1 MEKNSANR
9 RFYSPEVWIFLLA
22 IPVISAIN
30 FYLTYSNIQFNS
42 FFAIRYVVDTLQ
54 GYAAWLIV
62 RKIIFWLD
70 RRLPYQAGIGN
81 RILVQV
87 VLTTLAGLVFIA
99 ISTEVLSLLVKNEPA
114 PIDFYSM
121 DLVIIGIWFF
131 VINGVYI
138 GIYFYKSLEIA
149 GQKKP
154 EIEKKGIL
162 VKTGNQSLLV
172 QDSEIAM
179 LIVEDDYVSLV
190 SFAGKKYLLDQ
201 SLDKLEQTLPPESF
215 FRINRQAILHRQA
228 IKGFS
233 RIENGKLRIQLALET
248 KSSPELSI
256 SRIKAAA
263 FRAWFIPA

>member
-1 MEKNSANR
+1 MEKISANR
-9 RFYSPEVWIFLLA
+9 SFYSPDVWIFLLA
-22 IPVISAIN
+22 IPVISAVN

-42 FFAIRYVVDTLQ
+42 FFAIRYLVDTVQ

-62 RKIIFWLD
+62 REIILWLD
-70 RRLPYQAGIGN
+70 SKLPYSQAIGK

-87 VLTTLAGLVFIA
+87 GLTTLAGLTFIA
-99 ISTEVLSLLVKNEPA
+99 VSTEILSLIVKKKPA
-114 PIDFYSM
+114 PADFYAI
-121 DLVIIGIWFF
+121 DLIIIGIWFF

-138 GIYFYKSLEIA
+138 GIYFYKSLEMA
-149 GQKKP
+149 KVKKP
-154 EIEKKGIL
+154 DNQAKGIL
-162 VKTGNQSLLV
+162 VKSGNQSLLV
-172 QDSEIAM
+172 TDSEIAM

-190 SFAGKKYLLDQ
+190 SFAGKKYLLDK
-201 SLDKLEQTLPPESF
+201 SLDNLEQMLPPDSF

-233 RIENGKLRIQLALET
+233 RIDNGKLKIQLAIET
-248 KSSPELSI
+248 KSLPELSI

>member
-1 MEKNSANR
+1 MEKISAKR
-9 RFYSPEVWIFLLA
+9 SFYSPDLWIFLLA
-22 IPVISAIN
+22 IPVISAVN

-42 FFAIRYVVDTLQ
+42 FFAVRYLVDTVQ

-62 RKIIFWLD
+62 REIILWLD
-70 RRLPYQAGIGN
+70 RKFPYSQAIGK
-81 RILVQV
+81 RILLQV
-87 VLTTLAGLVFIA
+87 VLTTLAGLAFIA
-99 ISTEVLSLLVKNEPA
+99 ISTEILSLIVKKEPA
-114 PIDFYSM
+114 PIDFYSI
-121 DLVIIGIWFF
+121 DLIIIGIWFF

-138 GIYFYKSLEIA
+138 GIYFYKSLELA
-149 GQKKP
+149 KHKKS
-154 EIEKKGIL
+154 ENQAKGIL
-162 VKTGNQSLLV
+162 VKSGNQSLLV
-172 QDSEIAM
+172 KDSEIAM

-190 SFAGKKYLLDQ
+190 SFAGKKYLLDK
-201 SLDKLEQTLPPESF
+201 SLDNLEQTLPEDSF

-233 RIENGKLRIQLALET
+233 RIENGKLRIQLAFET

>member
-1 MEKNSANR
+1 MEKISANR
-9 RFYSPEVWIFLLA
+9 SFYSPDVWIFLLA
-22 IPVISAIN
+22 IPVISAVN

-42 FFAIRYVVDTLQ
+42 FFAIRYLVDTVQ

-62 RKIIFWLD
+62 REIIFWLD

-87 VLTTLAGLVFIA
+87 GLTTLAGLVFIA
-99 ISTEVLSLLVKNEPA
+99 VSTEILSLIVKNEPA
-114 PIDFYSM
+114 PLDFYTI
-121 DLVIIGIWFF
+121 DLIIIGIWFF
-131 VINGVYI
+131 VINGVYF
-138 GIYFYKSLEIA
+138 GIYFYKSLVIA
-149 GQKKP
+149 GQKRP

-179 LIVEDDYVSLV
+179 LIVEDDYVSLI

-201 SLDKLEQTLPPESF
+201 SLDKLEQTLPTESF

-233 RIENGKLRIQLALET
+233 RIENGKLRIQLAFET